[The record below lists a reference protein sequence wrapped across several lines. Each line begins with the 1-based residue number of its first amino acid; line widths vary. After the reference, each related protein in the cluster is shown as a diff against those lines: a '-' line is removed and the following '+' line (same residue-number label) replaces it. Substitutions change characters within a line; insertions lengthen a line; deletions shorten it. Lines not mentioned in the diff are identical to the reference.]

1 MWVNW
6 AGVPDRITV
15 DRGTHNRG
23 IFQSEMEKLGARFVH
38 IAAEAPH
45 QLGRTERHGG
55 TLKRMA
61 SQVITA
67 SQAEGALEIQMA
79 VTQAAETK
87 NNLSSIGG
95 FTPSQWVL
103 GRLPKNGIFNQKDEE
118 EFITFDEDPHT
129 TFNRRNVM
137 REAARTAWMQEDSTR
152 RVKAALLRKGGS
164 EEAVYKTGDFVAF
177 MRRRGGGPKW
187 FGPARVL
194 VQEGK
199 NIWVLH
205 GGVPIITSVHMVRP
219 ATAEQFLEE
228 ELLGKRKGRKR
239 PRAFDREDVSQ
250 PHQLHGQGGQP
261 GFLDIRQKEANDAGE
276 SMAEILGLSE
286 SRGGTTVAGGDP
298 ESPKRMRALIEE
310 VEKDAEDVPVPP
322 DLEME
327 DDGSNYSPS
336 IAPGEAIQ
344 QLLPQDQG
352 QPTSV
357 PGQPASLPPGER
369 TRQPQ
374 ETDLQRAMRVSGG
387 NQLDVGRMRSRSMQN
402 EPTQRSYDE
411 KGRRQEDRSRSPA
424 EVRSKEFVAFMA
436 KRSNN
441 KPAGIK
447 TPGEL
452 RYEMESKEMQLKLDQ
467 ARGREWTNWVKYKA
481 TRVPSLEEIDELIQS
496 GVKPIPM
503 RWVDVDKN
511 YKLRVEGGEE
521 VPEKLKSRLVL
532 RGDLEPGDYRVDCP
546 TASHVGTHLVL
557 SYAAC
562 NGFTLYAGD
571 ITAAF
576 LQGTPI
582 SRRLLMKVPSSG
594 IPKEDGTMAVHPG
607 SYLIAL
613 MSIYGSRDAPRG
625 FWIALRTEI
634 LSQGFREVE
643 PALYALADEEGLHG
657 LAATHVDDVLWTGDE
672 VLQEAMKRVQE
683 RFTFGSVEQHNFRY
697 CGRKITTTEECI
709 TMTAPELLLKV
720 KPIYISGDRK
730 RSITEA
736 ATQEEQSQMRGVLGS
751 LGYVA
756 RLCRP
761 ELSYRCSALQG
772 KQARP
777 VVSDLVQTNKFLQ
790 AAQKT
795 MQHGIHYHKRR
806 FDFHSAVLLSVT
818 DASHAAETGYTED
831 GKMMGHKSQ
840 AGRFLLLANGMP
852 TPEAACDFH
861 VLEWSSHTLKRV
873 CRSTLQAEVLSAQD
887 GVESAHYVR
896 SLIHSF
902 EVPRMLA
909 GAEGYKWKQSA
920 LDSKTIHWLTDCR
933 SFVSYMSTNG
943 QGTVAD
949 KRLAIDL
956 TALRQDLWRI
966 RGQMHGEPSTQDGIP
981 LDCTDQLHWINTKDM
996 ISDALTKAM
1005 VWDAILTTV
1014 QTGRWQLTEESVR
1027 AHTGS

>member
-1 MWVNW
+1 
-6 AGVPDRITV
+6 
-15 DRGTHNRG
+15 
-23 IFQSEMEKLGARFVH
+23 
-38 IAAEAPH
+38 
-45 QLGRTERHGG
+45 
-55 TLKRMA
+55 
-61 SQVITA
+61 
-67 SQAEGALEIQMA
+67 
-79 VTQAAETK
+79 
-87 NNLSSIGG
+87 
-95 FTPSQWVL
+95 
-103 GRLPKNGIFNQKDEE
+103 
-118 EFITFDEDPHT
+118 
-129 TFNRRNVM
+129 
-137 REAARTAWMQEDSTR
+137 
-152 RVKAALLRKGGS
+152 
-164 EEAVYKTGDFVAF
+164 
-177 MRRRGGGPKW
+177 
-187 FGPARVL
+187 
-194 VQEGK
+194 
-199 NIWVLH
+199 
-205 GGVPIITSVHMVRP
+205 
-219 ATAEQFLEE
+219 
-228 ELLGKRKGRKR
+228 
-239 PRAFDREDVSQ
+239 
-250 PHQLHGQGGQP
+250 
-261 GFLDIRQKEANDAGE
+261 
-276 SMAEILGLSE
+276 
-286 SRGGTTVAGGDP
+286 
-298 ESPKRMRALIEE
+298 
-310 VEKDAEDVPVPP
+310 
-322 DLEME
+322 
-327 DDGSNYSPS
+327 
-336 IAPGEAIQ
+336 
-344 QLLPQDQG
+344 
-352 QPTSV
+352 
-357 PGQPASLPPGER
+357 
-369 TRQPQ
+369 
-374 ETDLQRAMRVSGG
+374 
-387 NQLDVGRMRSRSMQN
+387 MQN
-402 EPTQRSYDE
+402 EPAQRSYEE

-424 EVRSKEFVAFMA
+424 EVRNKEFVAFMA

-521 VPEKLKSRLVL
+521 VPGKLKSRLVL

-582 SRRLLMKVPSSG
+582 SRKLLMKVPSSG

-625 FWIALRTEI
+625 FWIALRSEI

-683 RFTFGSVEQHNFRY
+683 RFTFGSVEQDNFRY
-697 CGRKITTTEECI
+697 CGRKIATTEECI
-709 TMTAPELLLKV
+709 TMTAPELLLQV

-761 ELSYRCSALQG
+761 ELSYRCSAVQG
-772 KQARP
+772 RQAKP

-790 AAQKT
+790 AAPKT
-795 MQHGIHYHKRR
+795 MHHGIHYHRRR

-896 SLIHSF
+896 SLIYSF

-909 GAEGYKWKQSA
+909 GAEGHEWKQSA
-920 LDSKTIHWLTDCR
+920 LDSKTIHWITDCR
-933 SFVSYMSTNG
+933 SFVAYMSTNG
-943 QGTVAD
+943 QGTVAN
-949 KRLAIDL
+949 KRLAMDL
-956 TALRQDLWRI
+956 TALRQVLWRI

-981 LDCTDQLHWINTKDM
+981 LDCTDQLQRLFHLIWGSQTGLGFPSLRS
-996 ISDALTKAM
+996 SDA
-1005 VWDAILTTV
+1005 
-1014 QTGRWQLTEESVR
+1014 R
-1027 AHTGS
+1027 A